1 MRTPMK
7 YTSMFR
13 ALLASA
19 LVLTTTGCSWLGIG
33 GDEGWLRDRQG
44 SYLDASVAPRMD
56 IPSDLDSYTIDDL
69 YIIPE
74 EPPGQAEYFVTP
86 PPPEPMDSRVR
97 EGVVVQRF
105 GDRSWIVVGASP
117 PQVWPRLLDFW
128 PTQGIGLSRTDA
140 PAGIMETIW
149 LDEQNSDLRHK
160 YQIRVEPGLHAGNSE
175 IYVREVTDQGESAPD
190 EPRQWPAESDSEDYE
205 SALMSAISVY
215 LADRSDLYR
224 ASSVSLL
231 AGSIEADSKA
241 RLLTGRGDTPTRLE
255 LRIDFDRAWGQV
267 NQALGEA
274 GIEVTGSD
282 RDAGRFT
289 VRFSGAEDEDGPGF
303 FGRLF
308 GGGDGPEARA
318 FHIDLQPED
327 GAIMLEAAA
336 VSGDAAPG
344 LQDLLVRTI
353 NDNLI

>member
-1 MRTPMK
+1 MRVPMK
-7 YTSMFR
+7 YACTFR
-13 ALLASA
+13 ALLTPV
-19 LVLTTTGCSWLGIG
+19 LVLSVSGCSWLGIG
-33 GDEGWLRDRQG
+33 GDDGWLRDRQG
-44 SYLDASVAPRMD
+44 AYLEASVAPRMD

-69 YIIPE
+69 YLIPE

-86 PPPEPMDSRVR
+86 PPPKPMDSRIR

-105 GDRSWIVVGASP
+105 GDRAWIVVGATPS
-117 PQVWPRLLDFW
+117 QVWPRLADYW
-128 PTQGIGLSRTDA
+128 PTEGIELSRADA
-140 PAGIMETIW
+140 PAGVMETVW
-149 LDEQNSDLRHK
+149 LEEQNSDLRHK

-190 EPRQWPAESDSEDYE
+190 EPREWPEESDSEEYE
-205 SALMSAISVY
+205 TAMLSAISLY

-241 RLLTGRGDTPTRLE
+241 QLVTGRGNTPTSLE

-274 GIEVTGSD
+274 GIEITASD
-282 RDAGRFT
+282 RDSGRFT
-289 VRFSGAEDEDGPGF
+289 VQFSGEEEEDEPGF
-303 FGRLF
+303 FSRLF
-308 GGGDGPEARA
+308 GGGGEPETVA
-318 FHIDLQPED
+318 FHVDLQPRD
-327 GAIMLEAAA
+327 GAIMLEART
-336 VSGDAAPG
+336 VSGEQAPR